1 MTFYL
6 KAAFLFRKYCTF
18 NSSFDIKISLDI
30 KPEFLTFYQTTITYK
45 MKMHKLITVACFM
58 IAGLSVS
65 AQTGKNAKMDS
76 YIKTLMSKM
85 TIEEK
90 IGQLNLP
97 SVGFDIT
104 GPVLSKDVEQKIGKG
119 LVGGVFNIFTPDAIR
134 KLQDIAV
141 KKTRLK
147 IPLLF
152 GYDVIH
158 GHKTIFPIP
167 LGLSATWDLPL
178 IEKTARAAAEE
189 ASADGLNWVF
199 SPMVDIARD
208 PRWGRVA
215 EGAGED
221 TWLGSQ
227 VAKAMVGG
235 YQNNDLSKNNTVMA
249 CVKHFALYG
258 AAEAGR
264 DYNIVDMSERK
275 MFEYYLPPYKAA
287 IDAGAG
293 SVMSSF
299 NEINGVPAAAN
310 KWLLTDLLR
319 KKWGFTGLV
328 ATDYTAIME
337 LMNHGVG
344 DEPMVAELAIKAGD
358 DMDMV
363 SEFYLNQL
371 KTLVESKRVDVS
383 YIDQACKRVLEAKYK
398 LGLFNDPYRG
408 ISNDRAEKE
417 IMSADKLELAKE
429 AALKSMV
436 LLKNENNILPLS
448 STTKIAFIGPM
459 IKDQRDLIG
468 SWSGAGDWKKA
479 LSLWDALQAQYPAN
493 NFTYAKGAKI
503 IDDTL
508 VLNKINRF
516 GANIL
521 PEAMSPVQL
530 INEAVATADK
540 ADVVVAFLGESCVM
554 TGEASSRSDLSIPES
569 QKALLKALKATGK
582 PIVLLLMNGRPLTLT
597 WENTN
602 VNAIVET
609 WFGGTR
615 AGDAVADVLFGK
627 YNPSGKL
634 SMTFPRNVG
643 QIPIYYNAKSTGRP
657 FNDNE
662 KFTSKYLDIPN
673 TPLYPFGYGLSYTTF
688 GYSPI
693 SLNKTKITPSDRLEA
708 TVTITNT
715 GRFDGEETVQLYVRD
730 VIGSVTRPV
739 KELKG
744 FQKVFLKAGESKII
758 TFSLTAND
766 LKFYD
771 INMKYTYEPGDF
783 KLFIGTNSQDV
794 KEAGFK
800 LTL

>member
-1 MTFYL
+1 M
-6 KAAFLFRKYCTF
+6 
-18 NSSFDIKISLDI
+18 KIHQFI
-30 KPEFLTFYQTTITYK
+30 AVT
-45 MKMHKLITVACFM
+45 CFV
-58 IAGLSVS
+58 IAGLSVN
-65 AQTGKNAKMDS
+65 AQTAKNAKMDN
-76 YIKTLMSKM
+76 YIKALMSKM
-85 TIEEK
+85 TLEEK

-104 GPVLSKDVEQKIGKG
+104 GPVLSKDVEQKIEKG
-119 LVGGVFNIFTPDAIR
+119 LVGGVFNTFTPNAIR

-147 IPLLF
+147 IPLMF

-178 IEKTARAAAEE
+178 IERTARAAAEE

-227 VAKAMVGG
+227 VAKAMVRG
-235 YQNNDLSKNNTVMA
+235 YQNNDLSKNNSVMA

-275 MFEYYLPPYKAA
+275 MLEYYLPPYKAA

-319 KKWGFTGLV
+319 NKWGFTGMV

-337 LMNHGVG
+337 LVNHGVG

-363 SEFYLNQL
+363 SEFYIDQL
-371 KTLVESKRVDVS
+371 KKLVESKRVDVS
-383 YIDQACKRVLEAKYK
+383 YINQACRRVLEAKYK
-398 LGLFNDPYRG
+398 LGLFEDPYRG
-408 ISNDRAEKE
+408 ISNERAAKE

-436 LLKNENNILPLS
+436 LLKNANNILPLS
-448 STTKIAFIGPM
+448 STAKIAFIGPM
-459 IKDQRDLIG
+459 MKNQRDLIG
-468 SWSGAGDWKKA
+468 TWGGAGDWKKA
-479 LSLWDALQAQYPAN
+479 LSLWDVLQTQYPTN
-493 NFTYAKGAKI
+493 NFVYAKGANI
-503 IDDTL
+503 LEDT
-508 VLNKINRF
+508 VLLRKLNWF
-516 GANIL
+516 GAS
-521 PEAMSPVQL
+521 ASQDAKSPDQL
-530 INEAVATADK
+530 ISEAVSTVDK
-540 ADVVVAFLGESCVM
+540 ADVIVAFLGESASM
-554 TGEASSRSDLSIPES
+554 TGEASSRSELSIPEN

-582 PIVLLLMNGRPLTLT
+582 PIILLLLNGRPLTLA
-597 WENTN
+597 WENEN
-602 VNAIVET
+602 VNAILET
-609 WFGGTR
+609 WCGGTR
-615 AGDAVADVLFGK
+615 AGDAIADILFGK

-634 SMTFPRNVG
+634 TMTFPRNVG
-643 QIPIYYNAKSTGRP
+643 QIPIYYNAKNTGRP
-657 FNDNE
+657 FNDNQ

-673 TPLYPFGYGLSYTTF
+673 SPLYPFGFGLSYTSF
-688 GYSPI
+688 SYSPI
-693 SLNKTKITPSDRLEA
+693 SLNKTTINASDKLEA
-708 TVTITNT
+708 TITVTNT
-715 GRFDGEETVQLYVRD
+715 GKFDGEETAQLYIRD
-730 VIGSVTRPV
+730 VVGSVTRPV

-744 FQKVFLKAGESKII
+744 FQKVFLKAGESKTI
-758 TFSLTAND
+758 TFALAAND

-771 INMKYTYEPGDF
+771 INMKYTYEPGAF
-783 KLFIGTNSQDV
+783 KLFIGTNSNDV
-794 KEAGFK
+794 KEVDFK
-800 LTL
+800 LAL